1 MAFPGS
7 VVVIF
12 ILASLFRPTFPFPA
26 FASNDNVVIRGSARG
41 IPTSCTCNAVEFW
54 LRRKTGSSRELALPS
69 FEELKPLTIAT
80 KESYNRNYGGR
91 RLRLIPQK
99 NCKLLPKED
108 EGSSKLASVESRN
121 MPDGSIEV
129 FEKQKKKHL
138 MKFSSSCFSDDDCEI
153 VCLVC
158 C

>member
-69 FEELKPLTIAT
+69 FED
-80 KESYNRNYGGR
+80 RNYGGR